1 MLLKQLRCFDV
12 LIWNIRSALDIMA
25 TGGCL
30 PEEVPGPP
38 VFRKTKPDALRKVDH
53 VHKLEK

>member
-1 MLLKQLRCFDV
+1 
-12 LIWNIRSALDIMA
+12 MA
-25 TGGCL
+25 TGGCG

-38 VFRKTKPDALRKVDH
+38 VFRQAKPDPLRKVDH